1 MAKIY
6 IRFEL
11 IGSGNLDYRNIVSAR
26 LVKDRYTPYSELK
39 ASVVL
44 NNSINLTL
52 DEQFDKDCKVIKLK
66 YEYPGYTGSRRM
78 HYGPADYI
86 RTRVRGGKTVLELIS
101 RGITLMLGQNEPEP
115 GVWSKVSLTDIM
127 KSYSPSSE
135 ITYESGTDTVNYV
148 NIKEKSTLWEA
159 IGVYAVKAYGRRA
172 YIRGDRQVSVSLSIL
187 SVNIGT
193 QRIIE
198 YGKQLDTR
206 SMLSKIYMKNV
217 DGEYGYSYSSGK
229 TIPHGITRE
238 KYYGLDKQW
247 LNNVVVGLKDR
258 IEFAEREYLVEHI
271 TYEGYCGEDITDKII
286 CNGYGVNGKRVSR
299 MEITVNSKG
308 MQTKLLCE

>member
-6 IRFEL
+6 IRFEI

-26 LVKDRYTPYSELK
+26 LVKDRYTPYSELR

-44 NNSINLTL
+44 NNSINLNNIRRVAL
-52 DEQFDKDCKVIKLK
+52 YI
-66 YEYPGYTGSRRM
+66 GSRRM

-159 IGVYAVKAYGRRA
+159 IG
-172 YIRGDRQVSVSLSIL
+172 
-187 SVNIGT
+187 
-193 QRIIE
+193 
-198 YGKQLDTR
+198 
-206 SMLSKIYMKNV
+206 
-217 DGEYGYSYSSGK
+217 
-229 TIPHGITRE
+229 
-238 KYYGLDKQW
+238 
-247 LNNVVVGLKDR
+247 
-258 IEFAEREYLVEHI
+258 
-271 TYEGYCGEDITDKII
+271 C
-286 CNGYGVNGKRVSR
+286 
-299 MEITVNSKG
+299 
-308 MQTKLLCE
+308 LLYTSPSPRD

>member
-1 MAKIY
+1 MLL
-6 IRFEL
+6 F
-11 IGSGNLDYRNIVSAR
+11 
-26 LVKDRYTPYSELK
+26 
-39 ASVVL
+39 
-44 NNSINLTL
+44 
-52 DEQFDKDCKVIKLK
+52 
-66 YEYPGYTGSRRM
+66 
-78 HYGPADYI
+78 
-86 RTRVRGGKTVLELIS
+86 RTTDALS
-101 RGITLMLGQNEPEP
+101 
-115 GVWSKVSLTDIM
+115 SL
-127 KSYSPSSE
+127 Y
-135 ITYESGTDTVNYV
+135 
-148 NIKEKSTLWEA
+148 
-159 IGVYAVKAYGRRA
+159 GVYAVKAYGRRA
-172 YIRGDRQVSVSLSIL
+172 YIRGDRQVNVSLSIL

-206 SMLSKIYMKNV
+206 TMLSKIYMKNV

-271 TYEGYCGEDITDKII
+271 TYEGYCGEDITDKKI

>member
-26 LVKDRYTPYSELK
+26 LVKDRYTPYSELR
-39 ASVVL
+39 ASAVL
-44 NNSINLTL
+44 NNSINLNNIRRVAL
-52 DEQFDKDCKVIKLK
+52 YI
-66 YEYPGYTGSRRM
+66 GSRRM

-299 MEITVNSKG
+299 IEITVNSKG

>member
-6 IRFEL
+6 IGFEI
-11 IGSGNLDYRNIVSAR
+11 IGSGNLDHRNIVSAR
-26 LVKDRYTPYSELK
+26 LGKDRYTPYSELR

-44 NNSINLTL
+44 NNSINLNN
-52 DEQFDKDCKVIKLK
+52 I
-66 YEYPGYTGSRRM
+66 RRVAL
-78 HYGPADYI
+78 Y
-86 RTRVRGGKTVLELIS
+86 
-101 RGITLMLGQNEPEP
+101 
-115 GVWSKVSLTDIM
+115 
-127 KSYSPSSE
+127 
-135 ITYESGTDTVNYV
+135 
-148 NIKEKSTLWEA
+148 
-159 IGVYAVKAYGRRA
+159 
-172 YIRGDRQVSVSLSIL
+172 
-187 SVNIGT
+187 IGT

>member
-26 LVKDRYTPYSELK
+26 LVKDRYTPYSELR

-44 NNSINLTL
+44 NNSINLNNIRRVAL
-52 DEQFDKDCKVIKLK
+52 YI
-66 YEYPGYTGSRRM
+66 GSRRM

-172 YIRGDRQVSVSLSIL
+172 YIIGDRQVNVSLSIL

-198 YGKQLDTR
+198 YGKQL
-206 SMLSKIYMKNV
+206 SSK
-217 DGEYGYSYSSGK
+217 
-229 TIPHGITRE
+229 
-238 KYYGLDKQW
+238 
-247 LNNVVVGLKDR
+247 
-258 IEFAEREYLVEHI
+258 
-271 TYEGYCGEDITDKII
+271 
-286 CNGYGVNGKRVSR
+286 
-299 MEITVNSKG
+299 
-308 MQTKLLCE
+308 LC